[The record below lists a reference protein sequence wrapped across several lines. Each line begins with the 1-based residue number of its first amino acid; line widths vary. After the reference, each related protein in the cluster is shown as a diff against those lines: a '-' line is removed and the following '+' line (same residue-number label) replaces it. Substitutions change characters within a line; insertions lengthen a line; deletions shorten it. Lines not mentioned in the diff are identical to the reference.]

1 LFRSTDFVD
10 QQLAK
15 FDRLDGD
22 RSGKLSPAELAPVL
36 VDLCQQHAAS
46 VSHHDYVRFASIFD
60 HNGDGVVSRAEF
72 LDLTKFLFVVGYLMQ
87 QEAARQPEVT
97 SPPRH
102 PAHNIGSPSSAAS
115 ASMASG
121 SCHQAQFRDESH
133 PASFAPEVVTLR
145 QPSSV
150 GQIAEVFLNSAS
162 EWVVGVVVEES
173 QDQAIVTMRMIHANQ
188 TKEKMLGRNDPML
201 CWELGRHV
209 QHLPPGWV
217 EVPSES
223 RKGEFSYLNT
233 RTNTK
238 YQTAVQAWQVE
249 LHERLGEPGA
259 AVAQPA
265 GPPPLPAAAAFGAP
279 SAAGVSR
286 PKGNQFGSGYGPG
299 RQERPPR
306 LPVPKMPMGG
316 AVDSGQAA
324 YLKASGF
331 RSLEEAPRSA
341 LPQHIA
347 AEVPGAAMG
356 LQTQQRLQ
364 HHGQRLVAH
373 PDGKR
378 NQRMEPASDRWFDDP
393 FHGWREREAAQD
405 LRRVSSFAT
414 AQSAYVASTTGCDRG
429 QQPRGAVDRNFQ
441 QPQRPEPPRNV
452 WVEDPFHGWRDRMA
466 GTPQSQPSPLTL
478 SGLRGEAP
486 PAPPPR
492 VAASRG
498 GMTLQQLR
506 EQ

>member
-1 LFRSTDFVD
+1 
-10 QQLAK
+10 
-15 FDRLDGD
+15 
-22 RSGKLSPAELAPVL
+22 
-36 VDLCQQHAAS
+36 
-46 VSHHDYVRFASIFD
+46 
-60 HNGDGVVSRAEF
+60 
-72 LDLTKFLFVVGYLMQ
+72 
-87 QEAARQPEVT
+87 
-97 SPPRH
+97 
-102 PAHNIGSPSSAAS
+102 
-115 ASMASG
+115 
-121 SCHQAQFRDESH
+121 
-133 PASFAPEVVTLR
+133 
-145 QPSSV
+145 
-150 GQIAEVFLNSAS
+150 
-162 EWVVGVVVEES
+162 
-173 QDQAIVTMRMIHANQ
+173 MRMIHANQ
-188 TKEKMLGRNDPML
+188 TKEKMLGRNDPLL

-209 QHLPPGWV
+209 QHLPAGWV

-223 RKGEFSYLNT
+223 RKGEHSYLNT

-238 YQTAVQAWQVE
+238 YQTPVQAWQVE

-279 SAAGVSR
+279 SAVGVSR
-286 PKGNQFGSGYGPG
+286 PQGNQFGSGYGPG

-306 LPVPKMPMGG
+306 LPVPRMPMGG

-356 LQTQQRLQ
+356 LQTQQRLDL
-364 HHGQRLVAH
+364 HGQRLVAH

-378 NQRMEPASDRWFDDP
+378 NQRVEPASDRWLDDP
-393 FHGWREREAAQD
+393 FHGWREREPAHD

-414 AQSAYVASTTGCDRG
+414 AQSAYVASTTGCERG
-429 QQPRGAVDRNFQ
+429 HQPRGAIDRNFQ
-441 QPQRPEPPRNV
+441 QPYRPEPPRNV
-452 WVEDPFHGWRDRMA
+452 WVDDPFHGWRDRMP
-466 GTPQSQPSPLTL
+466 GNPQSQPSPLTL
-478 SGLRGEAP
+478 SGLRGGGP
-486 PAPPPR
+486 PSPPPR